1 MISFLKYLSEM
12 PCPKAHYNKRP
23 MKTLETNTIYT
34 FKLLTGEEL
43 VAKLLEINDDHMIVE
58 HPIMTVISQQG
69 LQMMPGLFSANL
81 DKTVRLN
88 NSSWAMIG
96 ETRDDVRDSWIQ
108 ATTGIAPVRKQ
119 IITG

>member
-1 MISFLKYLSEM
+1 M
-12 PCPKAHYNKRP
+12 N
-23 MKTLETNTIYT
+23 LELNTIYT
-34 FKLLTGEEL
+34 FKLNTGEEL
-43 VAKLLEINDDHMIVE
+43 VAKLLEVTPDHMVIE
-58 HPIMTVISQQG
+58 HPILTVLSPQG
-69 LQMMPGLFSANL
+69 LQMMPGLFSANM

-88 NSSWAMIG
+88 NSSWAMIA

>member
-1 MISFLKYLSEM
+1 MNIEIDQ
-12 PCPKAHYNKRP
+12 
-23 MKTLETNTIYT
+23 IYT
-34 FKLLTGEEL
+34 FKLVTGEEL
-43 VAKLLEINDDHMIVE
+43 VARLIETHSDHMIVE
-58 HPIMTVISQQG
+58 HPILTVLSQQG
-69 LQMMPGLFSANL
+69 LQMMPGLFSANM

-88 NSSWAMIG
+88 NSSWAMIA

>member
-1 MISFLKYLSEM
+1 
-12 PCPKAHYNKRP
+12 
-23 MKTLETNTIYT
+23 MKLETNEIYT
-34 FKLLTGEEL
+34 FKLNTGEEL
-43 VAKLLEINDDHMIVE
+43 VAKLLEKNTDHMLIE
-58 HPIMTVISQQG
+58 HPILTVLSPQG

-81 DKTVRLN
+81 EKSIRLN
-88 NSSWAMIG
+88 NTSWAMIA

>member
-1 MISFLKYLSEM
+1 MNIE
-12 PCPKAHYNKRP
+12 PDQ
-23 MKTLETNTIYT
+23 IYT
-34 FKLLTGEEL
+34 FKLNTGEEL
-43 VAKLLEINDDHMIVE
+43 VAKLTAINADHLLIQ
-58 HPIMTVISQQG
+58 HPILTVLSPQG
-69 LQMMPGLFSANL
+69 LQMMPGLFSANM

-88 NSSWAMIG
+88 NSSWAMIA